1 MADRTSLQLIGWI
14 FGSLTA
20 AVAIVATVV
29 VHKTITGQI
38 ALDRPAITTI
48 VAQTPPT
55 LIR

>member
-20 AVAIVATVV
+20 AVAVVAAVV

-38 ALDRPAITTI
+38 VLDSQVITTV

-55 LIR
+55 LLR